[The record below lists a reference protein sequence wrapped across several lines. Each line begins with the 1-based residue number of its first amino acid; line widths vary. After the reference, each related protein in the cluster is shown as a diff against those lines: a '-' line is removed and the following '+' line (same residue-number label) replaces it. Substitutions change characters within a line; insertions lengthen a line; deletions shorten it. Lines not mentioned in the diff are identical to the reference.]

1 MKQILYD
8 DPNFL
13 GNRLRALR
21 LTFGFTQSSVAEVLG
36 INRSTYSYYESGTTR
51 PDPVVLGKLASYYQI
66 PVDVFFE
73 EQLPLNI
80 KLNDSQRRRTSRT
93 SLFDPQRI
101 GELLPS
107 ERALMLFVRA
117 NGKLS
122 CEEILDHLKTYV
134 EELKAEDTKES
145 SEKPAE

>member
-51 PDPVVLGKLASYYQI
+51 PDPVVLGKLASYYQTRCG
-66 PVDVFFE
+66 
-73 EQLPLNI
+73 N
-80 KLNDSQRRRTSRT
+80 
-93 SLFDPQRI
+93 
-101 GELLPS
+101 
-107 ERALMLFVRA
+107 VRA
-117 NGKLS
+117 GGAFQVLRLYGAGAGAGCDGEMPYPSFYQQLS
-122 CEEILDHLKTYV
+122 GRLGRSDERRNE
-134 EELKAEDTKES
+134 
-145 SEKPAE
+145 

>member
-51 PDPVVLGKLASYYQI
+51 PDPVVLGKPIIRS
-66 PVDVFFE
+66 PWMC
-73 EQLPLNI
+73 
-80 KLNDSQRRRTSRT
+80 
-93 SLFDPQRI
+93 SLR
-101 GELLPS
+101 S
-107 ERALMLFVRA
+107 
-117 NGKLS
+117 S
-122 CEEILDHLKTYV
+122 C
-134 EELKAEDTKES
+134 
-145 SEKPAE
+145 P